1 MNHVC
6 NLLTAAA
13 MGAGLIYFFDPVSGR
28 RRRGLLRDQLI
39 HGMTKSRKVAKR
51 ADARYRDVKNRA
63 YGTYHELRRDAQN
76 VMEAATGHSR

>member
-13 MGAGLIYFFDPVSGR
+13 FGAGMAYFFDPAAGR
-28 RRRGLLRDQLI
+28 RRRGLLRDKVI
-39 HGMTKSRKVAKR
+39 HGATKSRKMVDV

-63 YGTYHELRRDAQN
+63 YGAYHELRRDAHD
-76 VMEAATGHSR
+76 VIEAATGNAR